1 MYIHIAK
8 ASKQQQHGEAVN
20 CKARSLHSRR
30 NFIGLQSC
38 CWYYCSS
45 RLCRQQQP
53 AYVALP
59 AKGIVYL
66 DNNLPRKP
74 LLRVWSFSCTKKRVD
89 FGSLVMWHHC
99 YQTKYVFQKLCVLF
113 KIKEILS
120 KQQHQS
126 RSNLTNDFPRFVS
139 HQTVPLVCLWYY
151 CCSMTTL
158 PFFQRILH
166 QKHNIMARYTLEQQQ
181 CCQQATAL
189 PQRGR
194 PSIQQQTNLGKKLT
208 FFSDS
213 ASVFRVVPPCHSMMI
228 LLTFIGSQ
236 AEKEEMNSFTG
247 TVSYWCGHSV
257 LDLVLR
263 GNFQRN
269 KTQRQNQE
277 LKSYLSDF
285 GGL

>member
-1 MYIHIAK
+1 MN
-8 ASKQQQHGEAVN
+8 E
-20 CKARSLHSRR
+20 R
-30 NFIGLQSC
+30 
-38 CWYYCSS
+38 
-45 RLCRQQQP
+45 
-53 AYVALP
+53 
-59 AKGIVYL
+59 
-66 DNNLPRKP
+66 
-74 LLRVWSFSCTKKRVD
+74 
-89 FGSLVMWHHC
+89 
-99 YQTKYVFQKLCVLF
+99 
-113 KIKEILS
+113 
-120 KQQHQS
+120 HQS
-126 RSNLTNDFPRFVS
+126 PRFLS

-236 AEKEEMNSFTG
+236 AEKEEMNSIFLEAVIWKHQIQKNNCIYHS
-247 TVSYWCGHSV
+247 TVVIMLKVFAENSPVTSQCVMLIKVGH
-257 LDLVLR
+257 
-263 GNFQRN
+263 
-269 KTQRQNQE
+269 
-277 LKSYLSDF
+277 LKGKYSLM
-285 GGL
+285 